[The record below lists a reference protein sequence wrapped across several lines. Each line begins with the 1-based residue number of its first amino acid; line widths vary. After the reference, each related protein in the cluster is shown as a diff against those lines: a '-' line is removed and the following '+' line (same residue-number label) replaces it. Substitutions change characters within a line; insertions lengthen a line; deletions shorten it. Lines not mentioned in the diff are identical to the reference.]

1 MTQDNSNPTRDMI
14 DALEKGDNLGAE
26 TAFKSA
32 LSNKVGTEL
41 DDKRKDVAST
51 IMAKE
56 PETKNDNAEQ
66 STEIDDWKK
75 RT

>member
-14 DALEKGDNLGAE
+14 DALEKDDNLSAE
-26 TAFKSA
+26 KAVKAA
-32 LSNKVGTEL
+32 LSAKVGNEL

-56 PETKNDNAEQ
+56 PENDNAEQ
-66 STEIDDWKK
+66 STEIDD
-75 RT
+75 

>member
-14 DALEKGDNLGAE
+14 DALEKDDNLSAE
-26 TAFKSA
+26 KAVKAA
-32 LSNKVGTEL
+32 LSAKVGNEL

-56 PETKNDNAEQ
+56 PENDNAEQ

-75 RT
+75 RP

>member
-14 DALEKGDNLGAE
+14 DALEKDDNLSAE
-26 TAFKSA
+26 KAFKAELSA
-32 LSNKVGTEL
+32 KVGNEL

-56 PETKNDNAEQ
+56 PENDNAEQ
-66 STEIDDWKK
+66 STEIDD
-75 RT
+75 

>member
-14 DALEKGDNLGAE
+14 DALEKDDNLSAQK
-26 TAFKSA
+26 AVKAA
-32 LSNKVGTEL
+32 LSAKVGNEL

-56 PETKNDNAEQ
+56 PENDNAEQ
-66 STEIDDWKK
+66 STEIDD
-75 RT
+75 

>member
-14 DALEKGDNLGAE
+14 DALEKDDNLSAE
-26 TAFKSA
+26 KAVKAA
-32 LSNKVGTEL
+32 LSAKVGNEL

-56 PETKNDNAEQ
+56 PENDNDEQ
-66 STEIDDWKK
+66 STEIDD
-75 RT
+75 